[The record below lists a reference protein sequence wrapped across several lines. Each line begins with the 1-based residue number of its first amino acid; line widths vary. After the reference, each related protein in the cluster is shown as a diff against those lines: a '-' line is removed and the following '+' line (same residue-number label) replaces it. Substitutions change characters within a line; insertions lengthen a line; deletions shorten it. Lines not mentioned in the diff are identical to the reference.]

1 MNTLVVYYSRTGTT
15 KKVGEALTALLDCDS
30 EELIDTKKRTGL
42 LGFLKSGRDAAKKE
56 LTVLESLVHDPQL
69 YDVVVLGTPVWGGT
83 MSSPT
88 RTYIETN
95 KSKFN
100 RVAFFCTQGGSDNPR
115 LFSDMAALC
124 VVNQSA
130 FSPCEAQ
137 T

>member
-1 MNTLVVYYSRTGTT
+1 M
-15 KKVGEALTALLDCDS
+15 
-30 EELIDTKKRTGL
+30 
-42 LGFLKSGRDAAKKE
+42 
-56 LTVLESLVHDPQL
+56 LESLVHDPQL

-137 T
+137 TEKRGLSGQAARVCQFFRRKAVSYVRTSGIATHADIEHSLLY